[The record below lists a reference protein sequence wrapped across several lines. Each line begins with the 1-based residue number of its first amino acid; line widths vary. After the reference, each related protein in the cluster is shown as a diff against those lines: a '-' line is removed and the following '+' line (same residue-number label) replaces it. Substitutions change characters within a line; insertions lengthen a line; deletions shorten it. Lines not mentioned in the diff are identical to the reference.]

1 MNSCEFLQDLEA
13 FISGSGEH
21 GFILFSMGSGL
32 KGSMMPESYRLM
44 FLNVFSKL
52 KQRVLWKWETE
63 QMDGLPPNVKLSK
76 WIPQPDVL
84 GDSRCRLFITHGGH
98 GGTTE
103 AMYHGVPLIGI
114 PMFGDQPANM
124 KKAESLGFAIQL
136 EFSELTEEDLLK
148 AVTAILT
155 KPDYTQNVK
164 KLSAIYRDQIDKPLD
179 RAIYWIEYV
188 LRHEGAV
195 HLRSA
200 ARDLNFIQYFSLD
213 VIATLLLASIVGL
226 IVNLVV

>member
-1 MNSCEFLQDLEA
+1 ML
-13 FISGSGEH
+13 
-21 GFILFSMGSGL
+21 
-32 KGSMMPESYRLM
+32 PENYRKM

-76 WIPQPDVL
+76 WLPQADVL

-98 GGTTE
+98 GSTTE
-103 AMYHGVPLIGI
+103 ATYHGVPLIGI

-124 KKAESLGFAIQL
+124 KKAEALGFAIPL
-136 EFSELTEEDLLK
+136 EFSELTEQNVADAIN
-148 AVTAILT
+148 AVLS
-155 KPDYTQNVK
+155 KPEYTQKAK
-164 KLSAIYRDQIDKPLD
+164 KLSAIYRDQIDSPLD

-188 LRHEGAV
+188 LRHQGAV

-200 ARDLNFIQYFSLD
+200 ARDLNFIQYFSID
-213 VIATLLLASIVGL
+213 VIATLLVASIVG
-226 IVNLVV
+226 IVVNVVILRAALRKCFGSKKKETTGASKKRN